1 MVYCCVHF
9 VTLKIIRRKASP
21 KEKHIESKEKCC
33 HLLYLSQAKKSMQ
46 KIKEVVKTKHAYLYV
61 YIFVVVGCSMR
72 FFLKKRN
79 NKQQSPIVQGPY
91 TKWGKYWESQNIQ
104 T

>member
-61 YIFVVVGCSMR
+61 YICGRWVQHEVLF
-72 FFLKKRN
+72 KETE
-79 NKQQSPIVQGPY
+79 QQAAVTYCPRPLY
-91 TKWGKYWESQNIQ
+91 
-104 T
+104 